1 LIAEKPLP
9 KSAGYCPLD
18 HAQRAVIFRG
28 KTTLAEL
35 KREPRELADFIFR
48 DNCFSAGAYLMTG
61 T

>member
-1 LIAEKPLP
+1 
-9 KSAGYCPLD
+9 
-18 HAQRAVIFRG
+18 
-28 KTTLAEL
+28 LAEL